1 MQGKGTQS
9 IANTLNAEG
18 RRTLTGGPWYSQTVA
33 RILDNEKY
41 CGDLLLQK
49 TYVPDHIRKGKKSNT
64 GQLTKYLIENNHE
77 AIIEKATFL
86 QTAAERSGISLK
98 AIRNLE
104 AGENASTLSL
114 LSYCRTL
121 RKTDW
126 LMTLAPPEINDA
138 LFERR
143 FAQKGR
149 RQRAGRTPR
158 EATHG

>member
-1 MQGKGTQS
+1 MVY
-9 IANTLNAEG
+9 
-18 RRTLTGGPWYSQTVA
+18 RTKDEMLKVLGENLRASRLADNLSQ
-33 RILDNEKY
+33 
-41 CGDLLLQK
+41 
-49 TYVPDHIRKGKKSNT
+49 
-64 GQLTKYLIENNHE
+64 
-77 AIIEKATFL
+77 

-138 LFERR
+138 MFERR

-158 EATHG
+158 EATHV

>member
-1 MQGKGTQS
+1 MVYQTKDEMLKVLGENLKAS
-9 IANTLNAEG
+9 RLADNL
-18 RRTLTGGPWYSQTVA
+18 SQ
-33 RILDNEKY
+33 K
-41 CGDLLLQK
+41 
-49 TYVPDHIRKGKKSNT
+49 
-64 GQLTKYLIENNHE
+64 
-77 AIIEKATFL
+77 
-86 QTAAERSGISLK
+86 TAAERSGISLK

-126 LMTLAPPEINDA
+126 LMTLAPPEINA
-138 LFERR
+138 AMFERR

>member
-1 MQGKGTQS
+1 MVYRTR
-9 IANTLNAEG
+9 AEMLKVLG
-18 RRTLTGGPWYSQTVA
+18 ENLRASRLADNLSQ
-33 RILDNEKY
+33 
-41 CGDLLLQK
+41 
-49 TYVPDHIRKGKKSNT
+49 
-64 GQLTKYLIENNHE
+64 
-77 AIIEKATFL
+77 

-138 LFERR
+138 MFERR

>member
-1 MQGKGTQS
+1 MSQG
-9 IANTLNAEG
+9 A
-18 RRTLTGGPWYSQTVA
+18 
-33 RILDNEKY
+33 
-41 CGDLLLQK
+41 
-49 TYVPDHIRKGKKSNT
+49 
-64 GQLTKYLIENNHE
+64 
-77 AIIEKATFL
+77 
-86 QTAAERSGISLK
+86 AAERSGISLK

-138 LFERR
+138 MFERR

>member
-1 MQGKGTQS
+1 MVY
-9 IANTLNAEG
+9 
-18 RRTLTGGPWYSQTVA
+18 RTRDEMLKVLGENLRASRLADNLSQ
-33 RILDNEKY
+33 
-41 CGDLLLQK
+41 
-49 TYVPDHIRKGKKSNT
+49 
-64 GQLTKYLIENNHE
+64 
-77 AIIEKATFL
+77 

-158 EATHG
+158 EAAHG

>member
-1 MQGKGTQS
+1 M
-9 IANTLNAEG
+9 IY
-18 RRTLTGGPWYSQTVA
+18 RTRDEMLKVLGENLRASRLADNLSQ
-33 RILDNEKY
+33 
-41 CGDLLLQK
+41 
-49 TYVPDHIRKGKKSNT
+49 
-64 GQLTKYLIENNHE
+64 
-77 AIIEKATFL
+77 

-104 AGENASTLSL
+104 AGENTSTLSL

-138 LFERR
+138 MFERR

>member
-1 MQGKGTQS
+1 MVY
-9 IANTLNAEG
+9 
-18 RRTLTGGPWYSQTVA
+18 RTRDEMLKVLGENLRASRLADNLSQ
-33 RILDNEKY
+33 
-41 CGDLLLQK
+41 
-49 TYVPDHIRKGKKSNT
+49 
-64 GQLTKYLIENNHE
+64 
-77 AIIEKATFL
+77 
-86 QTAAERSGISLK
+86 QTASERSGISLK

-138 LFERR
+138 MFERR

>member
-1 MQGKGTQS
+1 MVY
-9 IANTLNAEG
+9 
-18 RRTLTGGPWYSQTVA
+18 RTRDEMLKVLGENLRASRLADNLSQ
-33 RILDNEKY
+33 
-41 CGDLLLQK
+41 
-49 TYVPDHIRKGKKSNT
+49 
-64 GQLTKYLIENNHE
+64 
-77 AIIEKATFL
+77 

-138 LFERR
+138 MFERR

-149 RQRAGRTPR
+149 RHRAGRTPR

>member
-1 MQGKGTQS
+1 MVY
-9 IANTLNAEG
+9 
-18 RRTLTGGPWYSQTVA
+18 RTRDEMLKVLGENLRASRLADNLSQ
-33 RILDNEKY
+33 
-41 CGDLLLQK
+41 
-49 TYVPDHIRKGKKSNT
+49 
-64 GQLTKYLIENNHE
+64 
-77 AIIEKATFL
+77 
-86 QTAAERSGISLK
+86 QTAAERSGIALK

-138 LFERR
+138 MFERR

>member
-1 MQGKGTQS
+1 M
-9 IANTLNAEG
+9 IY
-18 RRTLTGGPWYSQTVA
+18 RTRDEMLKVLGENLRASRLADNLSQ
-33 RILDNEKY
+33 
-41 CGDLLLQK
+41 
-49 TYVPDHIRKGKKSNT
+49 
-64 GQLTKYLIENNHE
+64 
-77 AIIEKATFL
+77 

-158 EATHG
+158 EAAHG

>member
-1 MQGKGTQS
+1 MVY
-9 IANTLNAEG
+9 
-18 RRTLTGGPWYSQTVA
+18 RTRDEMLKLLGENLRASRLADNLSQ
-33 RILDNEKY
+33 
-41 CGDLLLQK
+41 
-49 TYVPDHIRKGKKSNT
+49 
-64 GQLTKYLIENNHE
+64 
-77 AIIEKATFL
+77 

-138 LFERR
+138 MFERR

-158 EATHG
+158 EAAHG

>member
-1 MQGKGTQS
+1 MVY
-9 IANTLNAEG
+9 
-18 RRTLTGGPWYSQTVA
+18 RTRDEMLKVLGENLKASRLADNLSQ
-33 RILDNEKY
+33 
-41 CGDLLLQK
+41 
-49 TYVPDHIRKGKKSNT
+49 
-64 GQLTKYLIENNHE
+64 
-77 AIIEKATFL
+77 

-138 LFERR
+138 MFERR

>member
-1 MQGKGTQS
+1 MVY
-9 IANTLNAEG
+9 
-18 RRTLTGGPWYSQTVA
+18 RTKDEMLKVLGENLRASRLADNLSQ
-33 RILDNEKY
+33 K
-41 CGDLLLQK
+41 
-49 TYVPDHIRKGKKSNT
+49 
-64 GQLTKYLIENNHE
+64 
-77 AIIEKATFL
+77 
-86 QTAAERSGISLK
+86 TAAERSGISLK

-138 LFERR
+138 MFERR

>member
-1 MQGKGTQS
+1 MVY
-9 IANTLNAEG
+9 
-18 RRTLTGGPWYSQTVA
+18 RTRDEMLKVLGENLRASRLADNLSQ
-33 RILDNEKY
+33 
-41 CGDLLLQK
+41 
-49 TYVPDHIRKGKKSNT
+49 
-64 GQLTKYLIENNHE
+64 
-77 AIIEKATFL
+77 
-86 QTAAERSGISLK
+86 QTAADRSGISLK

-138 LFERR
+138 MFERR

>member
-1 MQGKGTQS
+1 MVYRTKDEM
-9 IANTLNAEG
+9 LKVLAENL
-18 RRTLTGGPWYSQTVA
+18 RASRLADNLSQ
-33 RILDNEKY
+33 
-41 CGDLLLQK
+41 
-49 TYVPDHIRKGKKSNT
+49 
-64 GQLTKYLIENNHE
+64 
-77 AIIEKATFL
+77 

-138 LFERR
+138 MFERR

>member
-1 MQGKGTQS
+1 MVYQTKDEMLKVLGENLKAS
-9 IANTLNAEG
+9 RLADNL
-18 RRTLTGGPWYSQTVA
+18 SQ
-33 RILDNEKY
+33 K
-41 CGDLLLQK
+41 
-49 TYVPDHIRKGKKSNT
+49 
-64 GQLTKYLIENNHE
+64 
-77 AIIEKATFL
+77 
-86 QTAAERSGISLK
+86 TAAERSGISLK

-138 LFERR
+138 MFERR

>member
-1 MQGKGTQS
+1 MVY
-9 IANTLNAEG
+9 
-18 RRTLTGGPWYSQTVA
+18 RTKDEMLKVLGENLRASRLADNLSQ
-33 RILDNEKY
+33 
-41 CGDLLLQK
+41 
-49 TYVPDHIRKGKKSNT
+49 
-64 GQLTKYLIENNHE
+64 
-77 AIIEKATFL
+77 

-104 AGENASTLSL
+104 TGENASTLSL

-138 LFERR
+138 MFERR

>member
-1 MQGKGTQS
+1 MVY
-9 IANTLNAEG
+9 
-18 RRTLTGGPWYSQTVA
+18 RTKDEMLKVLGENLRASRLADNLSQ
-33 RILDNEKY
+33 
-41 CGDLLLQK
+41 
-49 TYVPDHIRKGKKSNT
+49 
-64 GQLTKYLIENNHE
+64 
-77 AIIEKATFL
+77 

-138 LFERR
+138 MFERR

-149 RQRAGRTPR
+149 RQRAGRTR
-158 EATHG
+158 KEVTHG

>member
-1 MQGKGTQS
+1 MLKVLGENLRAS
-9 IANTLNAEG
+9 RLADNL
-18 RRTLTGGPWYSQTVA
+18 SQ
-33 RILDNEKY
+33 K
-41 CGDLLLQK
+41 
-49 TYVPDHIRKGKKSNT
+49 
-64 GQLTKYLIENNHE
+64 
-77 AIIEKATFL
+77 
-86 QTAAERSGISLK
+86 TAAERSGISLK

-138 LFERR
+138 MFERR

-158 EATHG
+158 EATHD

>member
-1 MQGKGTQS
+1 MVYQTRDEMLKILGENLRAS
-9 IANTLNAEG
+9 RLADNL
-18 RRTLTGGPWYSQTVA
+18 SQ
-33 RILDNEKY
+33 
-41 CGDLLLQK
+41 
-49 TYVPDHIRKGKKSNT
+49 
-64 GQLTKYLIENNHE
+64 
-77 AIIEKATFL
+77 

-138 LFERR
+138 MFERR

-158 EATHG
+158 EATHD

>member
-1 MQGKGTQS
+1 MVYQTKDEMLKVLGENLKAS
-9 IANTLNAEG
+9 RLADNL
-18 RRTLTGGPWYSQTVA
+18 SQ
-33 RILDNEKY
+33 
-41 CGDLLLQK
+41 
-49 TYVPDHIRKGKKSNT
+49 
-64 GQLTKYLIENNHE
+64 
-77 AIIEKATFL
+77 

-138 LFERR
+138 MFERR

-149 RQRAGRTPR
+149 RQRARRTPR

>member
-1 MQGKGTQS
+1 MVYQTKDEMLKVLGENLKAS
-9 IANTLNAEG
+9 RLADNL
-18 RRTLTGGPWYSQTVA
+18 SQ
-33 RILDNEKY
+33 K
-41 CGDLLLQK
+41 
-49 TYVPDHIRKGKKSNT
+49 
-64 GQLTKYLIENNHE
+64 
-77 AIIEKATFL
+77 
-86 QTAAERSGISLK
+86 TAAERSGISLK
-98 AIRNLE
+98 AIRNRE

-138 LFERR
+138 MFERR

>member
-1 MQGKGTQS
+1 MLKVLGENLRAS
-9 IANTLNAEG
+9 RLADNL
-18 RRTLTGGPWYSQTVA
+18 SQ
-33 RILDNEKY
+33 K
-41 CGDLLLQK
+41 
-49 TYVPDHIRKGKKSNT
+49 
-64 GQLTKYLIENNHE
+64 
-77 AIIEKATFL
+77 
-86 QTAAERSGISLK
+86 TAAERSGISLK

-138 LFERR
+138 MFERR

>member
-1 MQGKGTQS
+1 MVY
-9 IANTLNAEG
+9 
-18 RRTLTGGPWYSQTVA
+18 RTRDEMLKVLGENLRASRLADNLSQ
-33 RILDNEKY
+33 
-41 CGDLLLQK
+41 
-49 TYVPDHIRKGKKSNT
+49 
-64 GQLTKYLIENNHE
+64 
-77 AIIEKATFL
+77 

-104 AGENASTLSL
+104 AGENASTLSR

-138 LFERR
+138 MFERR

>member
-1 MQGKGTQS
+1 MLKVLGENLRAS
-9 IANTLNAEG
+9 RLADNL
-18 RRTLTGGPWYSQTVA
+18 SQ
-33 RILDNEKY
+33 
-41 CGDLLLQK
+41 
-49 TYVPDHIRKGKKSNT
+49 
-64 GQLTKYLIENNHE
+64 
-77 AIIEKATFL
+77 

-138 LFERR
+138 MFERR

-158 EATHG
+158 EAAHG

>member
-1 MQGKGTQS
+1 MLKVLGENLRAS
-9 IANTLNAEG
+9 RLADNL
-18 RRTLTGGPWYSQTVA
+18 SQ
-33 RILDNEKY
+33 
-41 CGDLLLQK
+41 
-49 TYVPDHIRKGKKSNT
+49 
-64 GQLTKYLIENNHE
+64 
-77 AIIEKATFL
+77 

-98 AIRNLE
+98 AVRNLE
-104 AGENASTLSL
+104 AGKNASTLSL

-138 LFERR
+138 MFERR